1 MKKPSSLA
9 LSIVLM
15 VLLSSMLIVT
25 STVKA
30 RELVSLTIKPD
41 GSVEPS
47 TTLLERNGTTYT
59 FKGDIFGT
67 IWVQTNNIIID
78 GAGHTLR
85 GNGIN
90 TGQNSEIGILLG
102 GSDLSHRVCH
112 GILVENL
119 KISDIPRGIY
129 SVGGSNNS
137 FLGNYF
143 ENSGIEFQGNANQT
157 GDIVKHNTFVN
168 ASISFDYNPNGTDC
182 IVENNLIDS
191 RIGIWLA
198 KEPIVDRNYWS
209 NYSAQNPDAKE
220 LHNSGVWDTPYV
232 YQSTDD
238 SARLP
243 GAGGQG
249 KDQPCIDYHPL
260 VNHIIDFEIPTFNI
274 PIPSEPPTSSPHP
287 TINTGPEPPKTEPF
301 PTTLVIVFIL
311 SVAVVGIGLFILKKR
326 KSKVGPVVL
335 KVNPILRRY

>member
-1 MKKPSSLA
+1 MRALITIVTVCFI
-9 LSIVLM
+9 LSISIV
-15 VLLSSMLIVT
+15 MLPVR
-25 STVKA
+25 A
-30 RELVSLTIKPD
+30 QEPLNLTIKPD
-41 GSVEPS
+41 GSVEPN
-47 TTLLERNGTTYT
+47 TDLLERNGTVYT

-90 TGQNSEIGILLG
+90 TGQNTEIGVLLG

-112 GILVENL
+112 GVLVKNL

-220 LHNSGVWDTPYV
+220 LDNSGVWD
-232 YQSTDD
+232 
-238 SARLP
+238 
-243 GAGGQG
+243 
-249 KDQPCIDYHPL
+249 
-260 VNHIIDFEIPTFNI
+260 
-274 PIPSEPPTSSPHP
+274 
-287 TINTGPEPPKTEPF
+287 
-301 PTTLVIVFIL
+301 
-311 SVAVVGIGLFILKKR
+311 
-326 KSKVGPVVL
+326 
-335 KVNPILRRY
+335 

>member
-1 MKKPSSLA
+1 MKTCIALGIVCLIVF
-9 LSIVLM
+9 LSIFTLP
-15 VLLSSMLIVT
+15 
-25 STVKA
+25 VKA
-30 RELVSLTIKPD
+30 QEPLNLTIKPD
-41 GSVEPS
+41 GIVEPF
-47 TTLLERNGTTYT
+47 TDLLERNGIVYT

-85 GNGIN
+85 GNGSKTGKN
-90 TGQNSEIGILLG
+90 TEIGILLG

-112 GILVENL
+112 GVIVENL
-119 KISDIPRGIY
+119 KISGSRGIY

-143 ENSGIEFQGNANQT
+143 ENSGIEFFGNANQT

-220 LHNSGVWDTPYV
+220 LDNSGVWDTPYV

-238 SARLP
+238 SAHLP
-243 GAGGQG
+243 GAGSRG
-249 KDQPCIDYHPL
+249 KDQPCIDHQPL
-260 VNHIIDFEIPTFNI
+260 VNPITDFEIPNFSLF
-274 PIPSEPPTSSPHP
+274 PSATPTSQLP
-287 TINTGPEPPKTEPF
+287 TINTGAEPPKTEPF
-301 PTTLVIVFIL
+301 PTIL
-311 SVAVVGIGLFILKKR
+311 IAVVSIVAVALVAAGLLVYHKKHIHNLV
-326 KSKVGPVVL
+326 KEV
-335 KVNPILRRY
+335 